1 MTTKKPTPM
10 VNYFARTPV
19 PPDYLHLGARVHSF
33 PIPVDRGNLQKLC
46 DEWFNKPSGGA
57 VTYRVLLSRIFI
69 LTANI
74 ASIQPEKASYTD
86 LGRASEI
93 DVGMWILVL
102 RTTPLSALPRW
113 LPIRLFVDSGDAVVV
128 GREVYG
134 FPKEMGKC
142 TVPATV
148 PSSGPFAVDA
158 FVTHQPNDVM
168 KWLNVITV
176 DSLGAPAGPPP
187 PVWTTVEEA
196 TRELVA
202 SVVKDA
208 GFGALDVAVQEA
220 IMVRFSLSIGTLPFA
235 FLKQFMSVNG
245 SNNACYQAML
255 EAPADVVAF
264 RRSGFTPDEYE
275 ITITSHHSHR
285 FDTFLGLKPGPYKVG
300 RGIWSD
306 FDFSM
311 KGGTVLFEA

>member
-10 VNYFARTPV
+10 VNHFARTPV

-33 PIPVDRGNLQKLC
+33 SIPVDRGHLQKLC
-46 DEWFNKPSGGA
+46 DEWFSKPSGGV
-57 VTYRVLLSRIFI
+57 VTYRVLLPAIFI

-74 ASIQPEKASYTD
+74 ASIEPEQAPYKD

-93 DVGMWILVL
+93 DAGIWMLVL
-102 RTTPLSALPRW
+102 RTAPLSALPRW
-113 LPIRLFVDSGDAVVV
+113 LPVRLFVDSADAVVV

-142 TVPATV
+142 IVPATA

-168 KWLNVITV
+168 KWLNVIAV
-176 DSLGAPAGPPP
+176 NSLGAPAGPLP

-196 TRELVA
+196 THELVQ
-202 SVVKDA
+202 SVVNDP
-208 GFGALDVAVQEA
+208 GFGALDVSLREA
-220 IMVRFSLSIGTLPFA
+220 ISEGFGLAIGTLPFA
-235 FLKQFMSVNG
+235 FLKQFMSVDG

-255 EAPADVVAF
+255 EAAAKVVAF
-264 RRSGFTPDEYE
+264 RRGGFTPDEYE
-275 ITITSHHSHR
+275 ITITSHHTHR
-285 FDTFLGLKPGPYKVG
+285 FDTFLGLKPNPYKVG

-311 KGGTVLFEA
+311 KAGAVLFEA